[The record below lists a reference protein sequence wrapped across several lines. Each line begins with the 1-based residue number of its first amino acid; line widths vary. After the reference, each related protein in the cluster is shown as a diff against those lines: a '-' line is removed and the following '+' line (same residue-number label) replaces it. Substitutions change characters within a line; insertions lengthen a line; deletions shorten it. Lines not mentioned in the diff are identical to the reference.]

1 MSLEE
6 LIGRVGLPAVFAGAA
21 AEGDLSPFLSGVV
34 AHLGLLPLGAVV
46 VVATLGM
53 LAGDL
58 VWYGIG
64 RHRHELLRGSAAYR
78 RSLGVVESYVD
89 KVGAAQLLMA
99 RVIYGTRIMSMIYW
113 GARRLPIGRF
123 LAIDLLGCTLW
134 ATLLSLLGYFL
145 SNQAA
150 QILGE
155 IKAVERWLLGA
166 LVVGL
171 IGVALH
177 LALGRRRLARRRS
190 PG

>member
-6 LIGRVGLPAVFAGAA
+6 LIGRLGLPAVFVGAA
-21 AEGDLSPFLSGVV
+21 VEGDLTPFLSGVV

-46 VVATLGM
+46 VLAALGM

-58 VWYGIG
+58 VWYGVG
-64 RHRHELLRGSAAYR
+64 RHRHQVIRGSAAYR

-89 KVGAAQLLMA
+89 RVGAAQLLMA
-99 RVIYGTRIMSMIYW
+99 RAIYGTRIISMIYW

-123 LAIDLLGCTLW
+123 VAIDLLGSAIW
-134 ATLLSLLGYFL
+134 ATLLASLGYFL

-155 IKAVERWLLGA
+155 IKALERWLLGA
-166 LVVGL
+166 VAVGL
-171 IGVALH
+171 VGVLIHVAV
-177 LALGRRRLARRRS
+177 GRWRLARRRV
-190 PG
+190 